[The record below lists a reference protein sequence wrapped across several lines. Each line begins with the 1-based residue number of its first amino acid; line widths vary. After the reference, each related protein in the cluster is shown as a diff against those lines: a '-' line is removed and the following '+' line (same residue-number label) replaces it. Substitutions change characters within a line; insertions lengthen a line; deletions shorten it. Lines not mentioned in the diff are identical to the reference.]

1 MATIQ
6 ELLEN
11 RSGGAQQARSDVSF
25 LLKLIREN
33 MKREQQKDK
42 DRAVAASKA
51 GKIGLEGIKTRKDYL
66 LARRGNPE
74 LTFKDFLLNPD
85 VAGKSME
92 RGVSNIVAGQ
102 SPEINLREFFGIG
115 DGGDYRTVQMGD
127 FQSANRGPTTTYSGM
142 TARESMLGNL
152 NPNLKLNTN
161 LQPFETQTP
170 PPPMVSD
177 EGLQKTLT
185 AGQIPISQMGQG
197 VGVNRPTIK
206 PRPVGDGSLLNP
218 IQMEQIDV
226 MPAPPATESS
236 SALGSAGSAIGTGLS
251 ALSAGRGL
259 FDIGT
264 KRLTPSN
271 TLTTAG
277 AGISLIPGGQLIG
290 PAIATLG
297 SLLSRNKYYN

>member
-115 DGGDYRTVQMGD
+115 DGGDYRTVQVGD

-161 LQPFETQTP
+161 LQPF
-170 PPPMVSD
+170 
-177 EGLQKTLT
+177 
-185 AGQIPISQMGQG
+185 
-197 VGVNRPTIK
+197 
-206 PRPVGDGSLLNP
+206 
-218 IQMEQIDV
+218 
-226 MPAPPATESS
+226 
-236 SALGSAGSAIGTGLS
+236 GSAIGTGLS

-277 AGISLIPGGQLIG
+277 AGISLIPGGQIIG